1 MGGGGFRGFHPD
13 QLERLA
19 DLMDDLFISA
29 DEAFARAASLQVS
42 TLLTPIREMPRWARD
57 TGRDLRRRAAIG
69 RLQTGDP
76 FAGLAWAGFSPLEIA
91 ANGDKIDPAS
101 LVYVNSVAE
110 WATETGN
117 TDYSRRPG
125 ESLDDYLN
133 RLQAAALSHA
143 IPALRPHEATV
154 ANVLKV
160 VGDVRQLSVTVP
172 IVTAQSLNLG
182 RVMLNNKAW
191 RPLIET
197 ITEKIPDWRVI
208 EKSEKSLVRQVGQ
221 KISDLKGR
229 TIAPRSLAAPG
240 NYPVNLTHNLLMRS
254 GLYRDSVAR
263 LPYFTEMDAVNK
275 AVNSGR
281 ALAGI
286 RVNQFLDLIFGNDR
300 LAAVLG
306 GKTHAGRRVKTSG
319 QANLLK
325 VWATTADPK
334 KMEAAAAVLKAKPT
348 ELSRIGAVA
357 RTAGALR
364 GLGIAGGAAST
375 AYSAAN
381 VISQGD
387 PIKAFKRRGAGYVA
401 DIAELGFNASLTAA
415 MIAPN
420 PLTIGATVV
429 TGAVYVGAK
438 VVEHWDDI
446 KDGAKKAVNAV
457 GTGLKKA
464 GDFIKSLNPFD

>member
-1 MGGGGFRGFHPD
+1 MGGGDFRSFHPD

-19 DLMDDLFISA
+19 DLMEDLFISA
-29 DEAFARAASLQVS
+29 DEAFARAANLQVS

-91 ANGDKIDPAS
+91 AKGDKIDPAS
-101 LVYVNSVAE
+101 LVYVNSVAD
-110 WATETGN
+110 WATTTGN

-143 IPALRPHEATV
+143 IPALQPHEATV

-160 VGDVRQLSVTVP
+160 VGDVRQISVTVP
-172 IVTAQSLNLG
+172 VVATQSLNLG

-191 RPLIET
+191 RPLIASITKKSPVLTGKT
-197 ITEKIPDWRVI
+197 IRAR
-208 EKSEKSLVRQVGQ
+208 SL
-221 KISDLKGR
+221 S
-229 TIAPRSLAAPG
+229 APRTYLG
-240 NYPVNLTHNLLMRS
+240 DLIRNLLMRS
-254 GLYRDSVAR
+254 SLYRDSVAR
-263 LPYFTEMDAVNK
+263 LPKFREMDAVDIV
-275 AVNSGR
+275 VNSGR
-281 ALAGI
+281 ALAGM
-286 RVNQFLDLIFGNDR
+286 RVNRFLDLAFGNNR

-306 GKTHAGRRVKTSG
+306 GKTHAGVPVKTSG

-325 VWATTADPK
+325 VWAATGDPK
-334 KMEAAAAVLKAKPT
+334 KMEAAAAVLKVKPN

-364 GLGIAGGAAST
+364 GLGIAGGVAST

-387 PIKAFKRRGAGYVA
+387 PIKAFERRGAGYVA
-401 DIAELGFNASLTAA
+401 DLAEVGFNASLTAA

-420 PLTIGATVV
+420 PLTIGVTVA
-429 TGAVYVGAK
+429 TGAVFVGAK

-446 KDGAKKAVNAV
+446 KEGAKKAVDAV

-464 GDFIKSLNPFD
+464 GDFIKSLNPFS

>member
-1 MGGGGFRGFHPD
+1 MGGGDFRSFHPD

-19 DLMDDLFISA
+19 DLMEDLFISA
-29 DEAFARAASLQVS
+29 DEAFARAANLQVS

-91 ANGDKIDPAS
+91 AKGDKIDPAS
-101 LVYVNSVAE
+101 LVYVNSVAD
-110 WATETGN
+110 WATTTGN

-143 IPALRPHEATV
+143 IPALQPHEATV

-160 VGDVRQLSVTVP
+160 VGDVRQISVTVP
-172 IVTAQSLNLG
+172 VVATQSLNLG

-197 ITEKIPDWRVI
+197 ITEEIPFQKIVEKIPNQ
-208 EKSEKSLVRQVGQ
+208 KAAQ
-221 KISDLKGR
+221 KIAALRGR
-229 TIAPRSLAAPG
+229 TIATRSLLAPG
-240 NYPVNLTHNLLMRS
+240 GYLGDLTRNLFMRS

-263 LPYFTEMDAVNK
+263 LPHFMETDAVNK
-275 AVNSGR
+275 VVNSGR

-286 RVNQFLDLIFGNDR
+286 RVNRFLNLVFGNNR
-300 LAAVLG
+300 LAAELG
-306 GKTHAGRRVKTSG
+306 GETHAGVSVKASG

-325 VWATTADPK
+325 VWAATGDPK
-334 KMEAAAAVLKAKPT
+334 KMEAAADVLKAKPT

-387 PIKAFKRRGAGYVA
+387 PIKAFERRGAGYVA
-401 DIAELGFNASLTAA
+401 DLAEVGFNASLTAA

-420 PLTIGATVV
+420 PLTIGATVA

-446 KDGAKKAVNAV
+446 KEGAKKAVDAV
-457 GTGLKKA
+457 GTGLEKA
-464 GDFIKSLNPFD
+464 GDFIKSLNPFG